1 MNLLIDK
8 VIKGIGWSLVSRVG
22 RQSVQV
28 LLSILLARLL
38 KPEDFGLLGMI
49 TVFIGFANVF
59 LDMGFG
65 SALIQ
70 KKEVE
75 KDHYNSI
82 FWINLIAGI
91 TLAFIFFIASPFIA
105 NFYGEPT
112 LNQLTKFISLSF
124 IIGSLGIVQ
133 TSILKK
139 SLLFKRLAIVEVGAL
154 ILSGIL
160 GIISALIGLG
170 VWSLAIQTVSLS
182 FFTVI
187 ILWFINDWR
196 PAFSFKRSYVKDLL
210 GFSSNLLGFNSFNY
224 WIRNIDNLL
233 VGKILGTAALGIYSN
248 AYRILLAPIYLIS
261 YTIGQV
267 LFPAFSTIQENKE
280 EIARLY
286 LKMTGVIALITF
298 PMMTLL
304 FVLSDHFVLG
314 LFGENWIE
322 MIPILRVFSI
332 VGILQSIGTINGNL
346 YLSEGRTELQFKV
359 GLVVGLLGIS
369 AIVIGLRWGIIG
381 IAIAY
386 GIATTILFYPT
397 LNIAVSLVG
406 LKAMDVLKNFLG
418 IIVCTIIM
426 GLLIWIFDQL
436 FPDQWAHIISLIALS
451 FIGSIIYFVL
461 IHIFKVNQYKSVIN
475 ILIQQFRLLRRS
487 GDSISIN

>member
-1 MNLLIDK
+1 
-8 VIKGIGWSLVSRVG
+8 
-22 RQSVQV
+22 
-28 LLSILLARLL
+28 
-38 KPEDFGLLGMI
+38 
-49 TVFIGFANVF
+49 
-59 LDMGFG
+59 MGFG

-346 YLSEGRTELQFKV
+346 YLSQGRTELQFKV